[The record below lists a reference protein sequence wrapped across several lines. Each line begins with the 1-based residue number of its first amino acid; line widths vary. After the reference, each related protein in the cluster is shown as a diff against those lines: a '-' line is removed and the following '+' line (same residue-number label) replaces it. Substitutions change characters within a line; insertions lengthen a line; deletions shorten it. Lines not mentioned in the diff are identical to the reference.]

1 MPRAAALE
9 RGTPEAGAA
18 TALPISDLRK
28 LASLRVP
35 ELRIMSDVI
44 LRSIAPAMRLEG
56 GPRTTA
62 MQAAILRDTRD
73 GALLGMRTARRLIF
87 IAAAALTL
95 QLAAGSRSFAADCQ
109 AAVDQFNRAVDAGL
123 ESEAQLQID
132 SIAGSAECG
141 PLQVMAQRRLAA
153 LRLSAA
159 QILMARGRPVAEYD
173 RLLNASEATEVLW
186 QASATLGEVRFGER
200 RFVDAAQAYDRAIEI
215 VKNETLTPSPP
226 EKFEIEGLI
235 ARAAQARLL
244 AANVSGSDGQPKF
257 VRSARDQRDGTLGGV
272 FSPSVRGITPQRIPM
287 PITFEYAKA
296 AFTPVGKM
304 ATDELA
310 AALKEQH
317 PARIRLVGHTDVRG
331 SVETNLKLS
340 AARSEAVAAY
350 LKDAGVDATIETDGV
365 GANEPL
371 AIPDSSGLS
380 QEDIYALNRRVE
392 FIRQ

>member
-1 MPRAAALE
+1 MSGLADLKRMPDAP
-9 RGTPEAGAA
+9 TP
-18 TALPISDLRK
+18 D
-28 LASLRVP
+28 
-35 ELRIMSDVI
+35 
-44 LRSIAPAMRLEG
+44 AP
-56 GPRTTA
+56 
-62 MQAAILRDTRD
+62 LRDARIG
-73 GALLGMRTARRLIF
+73 GAKAPPESARLTMGTARGLVL

-95 QLAAGSRSFAADCQ
+95 QLAVGSPSFAADCQ
-109 AAVDQFNRAVDAGL
+109 AAIDQFNQAVDAGL
-123 ESEAQLQID
+123 EHEAQAQID
-132 SIAGSAECG
+132 RIAGSAECG
-141 PLQVMAQRRLAA
+141 QFQSMAQRRLAA

-173 RLLNASEATEVLW
+173 RLLNAAASTEVLW

-200 RFVDAAQAYDRAIEI
+200 KFVDAAQAYDRAIEI
-215 VKNETLTPSPP
+215 VKNETLTPNSP
-226 EKFEIEGLI
+226 EKFEIDGLI

-244 AANVSGSDGQPKF
+244 AANVTGSDGQPTF
-257 VRSARDQRDGTLGGV
+257 VQTARDHRDGTLGGI
-272 FSPSVRGITPQRIPM
+272 FSESVRGITPQKIPI

-296 AFTPVGKM
+296 SFTPVGKM
-304 ATDELA
+304 AVEELA
-310 AALKEQH
+310 AALKEQR

-350 LKDAGVDATIETDGV
+350 LKDAGVDATIETSGV